1 MNQMAHS
8 AMFTPYKLGPLTL
21 NNRIV
26 MAPLT
31 RSRSNE
37 EGVPPG
43 YEAEYYSQRA
53 SAGLIISEAT
63 NISAQAR
70 GYAKTP
76 GIWSE
81 AQVEAWKP
89 ITEAVHKAGG
99 VFFLQLWHTG
109 RISHPSLQPEGR
121 LPVAPSAVKPEGQ
134 AFTNEGMQDHVTP
147 RALNTDELPGIVE
160 EYRIAARNAKAA
172 GFDGVEIHSANS
184 YFLDQFLRDSTNQ
197 RTDQYG
203 GSIENRLRFPL
214 EVARAVIDGFSDAER
229 VGIRISPGGTQPGGT
244 PLDSS
249 PNETYGQYVEELGKL
264 GLVYLHVIEGTPQQ
278 TREVP
283 NHAVDYQL
291 LHRLFGRT
299 FMDNNLLTLEM
310 AEQQLASKAA
320 DLFAF
325 GRPYI
330 ANPDLVERLRDG
342 LALAPEAPKETWYG
356 GDEKGYTDFPKASE
370 SGSPVPQQEQLQK
383 A

>member
-172 GFDGVEIHSANS
+172 GLDGVEIHSANS

-214 EVARAVIDGFSDAER
+214 EVARAVIDGFGGAER

-264 GLVYLHVIEGTPQQ
+264 GLVYLHV
-278 TREVP
+278 
-283 NHAVDYQL
+283 
-291 LHRLFGRT
+291 
-299 FMDNNLLTLEM
+299 
-310 AEQQLASKAA
+310 
-320 DLFAF
+320 
-325 GRPYI
+325 I

>member
-1 MNQMAHS
+1 MAHD
-8 AMFTPYKLGPLTL
+8 ALFQPYQLGKLSLK
-21 NNRIV
+21 NRIV

-37 EGVPPG
+37 EGVPPA
-43 YEAEYYSQRA
+43 YAAEYYSQRA
-53 SAGLIISEAT
+53 SAGLIVAEAT

-76 GIWSE
+76 GIWSD

-121 LPVAPSAVKPEGQ
+121 LPVAPSAIKPEGQ
-134 AFTNEGMQDHVTP
+134 AFTMQGLQDHVTP
-147 RALNTDELPGIVE
+147 RALETDEIPGIVE
-160 EYRIAARNAKAA
+160 DYRRAARNAKAA

-184 YFLDQFLRDSTNQ
+184 YLLDQFLRDSTNH

-203 GSIENRLRFPL
+203 GSVENRLRFPL
-214 EVARAVIDGFSDAER
+214 EAARAVIDGFGDVER

-244 PLDSS
+244 PLDSQ
-249 PNETYGQYVEELGKL
+249 PNVTYGQYVEELGKL
-264 GLVYLHVIEGTPQQ
+264 GLVYLHVIEGTPQV
-278 TREVP
+278 TRTVEH
-283 NHAVDYQL
+283 NAVDFQL
-291 LHRLFGRT
+291 LHRRFGRT
-299 FMDNNLLTLEM
+299 FMENNLLTREM
-310 AEQQLASKAA
+310 AEQQLAQQSA

-342 LALAPEAPKETWYG
+342 LDLAPEAPKDTWYG
-356 GDEKGYTDFPKASE
+356 GDEHGYIDFPNA
-370 SGSPVPQQEQLQK
+370 QQEKLQN